1 MEAVMSTACEPRNPL
16 YLLLLLVSL
25 LFVITALAYAFVP
38 VLEGMAVDTGGEIHH
53 SAIRDSL
60 VNHGWLWLLGEVVAM
75 VILGILSMG
84 YDRLR
89 TLQKERAGRTIPP
102 SQPTDRPNPS

>member
-1 MEAVMSTACEPRNPL
+1 MSTSEPRNPF

-38 VLEGMAVDTGGEIHH
+38 SLESIYFDAGNDLEPSVFRTALRNDGGW
-53 SAIRDSL
+53 
-60 VNHGWLWLLGEVVAM
+60 WLICELIAM
-75 VILGILSMG
+75 VVLGLVSMG

-89 TLQKERAGRTIPP
+89 SLQNERRAATIPP
-102 SQPTDRPNPS
+102 AKPKDEG

>member
-1 MEAVMSTACEPRNPL
+1 MSTSEPRNPF

-38 VLEGMAVDTGGEIHH
+38 SLESMYFEAGNDLEPSVFRASLRNNGGW
-53 SAIRDSL
+53 
-60 VNHGWLWLLGEVVAM
+60 WLIYELIAM
-75 VILGILSMG
+75 VFLGLVSMG

-89 TLQKERAGRTIPP
+89 SLQNERKAATIPP
-102 SQPTDRPNPS
+102 AKPGEPTT

>member
-1 MEAVMSTACEPRNPL
+1 MPSPSEPRNL
-16 YLLLLLVSL
+16 FYLLLLLVSL
-25 LFVITALAYAFVP
+25 LFVVTALAYAFVP
-38 VLEGMAVDTGGEIHH
+38 VLEGMAFDAGGDIEH
-53 SAIRDSL
+53 SAVRDSL

-89 TLQKERAGRTIPP
+89 TLQKERAAKTISP
-102 SQPTDRPNPS
+102 SQPEERPTPN